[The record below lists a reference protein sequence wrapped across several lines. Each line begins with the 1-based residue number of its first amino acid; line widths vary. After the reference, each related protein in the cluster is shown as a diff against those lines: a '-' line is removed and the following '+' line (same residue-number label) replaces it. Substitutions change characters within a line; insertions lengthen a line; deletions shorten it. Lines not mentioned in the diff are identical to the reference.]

1 MSHQLDPKKLDV
13 KAFARDAGGLSG
25 DESLIRF
32 ERLAADALGLA
43 GDFRVHWEARGE
55 LKSGP
60 GGTPEVWLHMQAH
73 TILPMVCQR
82 CLELARVELTANRS
96 FRFAANEE
104 QAAALDEL
112 CEEDVLVYA
121 RDFNLH
127 DLVEDELLLAMP
139 LVPVHDACP
148 SVPKMRVADADFQDE
163 PEVRPNPFG
172 LLGGLKVGK
181 V

>member
-82 CLELARVELTANRS
+82 CCTSGS
-96 FRFAANEE
+96 FKTSAMS
-104 QAAALDEL
+104 ALIFL
-112 CEEDVLVYA
+112 MIAGGVPA
-121 RDFNLH
+121 G
-127 DLVEDELLLAMP
+127 AM
-139 LVPVHDACP
+139 
-148 SVPKMRVADADFQDE
+148 K
-163 PEVRPNPFG
+163 PNQES
-172 LLGGLKVGK
+172 
-181 V
+181 